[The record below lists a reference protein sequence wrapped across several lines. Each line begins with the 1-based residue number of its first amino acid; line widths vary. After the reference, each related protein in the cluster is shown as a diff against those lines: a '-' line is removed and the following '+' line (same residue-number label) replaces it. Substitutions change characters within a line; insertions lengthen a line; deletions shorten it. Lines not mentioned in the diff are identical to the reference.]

1 MDVVIPFLTVIR
13 VGVSVYKPLSNVV
26 SISYPEC
33 TDWIEYSR
41 VIQEGY
47 PVINM
52 GNNGLYYSC
61 VTETIS
67 GRGSTVYSYQVSPPT
82 SVNESDYPYWEN
94 GLLRE
99 KAVYDT
105 NGEMLKKI
113 QYIYETDV
121 NYEDKLPQMQ
131 PSDFYLDG
139 KSLESFIEIRELR
152 ILQEKR
158 FMSIISNHDYLLL
171 ILTSSTICNM
181 AGELL

>member
-1 MDVVIPFLTVIR
+1 M
-13 VGVSVYKPLSNVV
+13 
-26 SISYPEC
+26 
-33 TDWIEYSR
+33 
-41 VIQEGY
+41 
-47 PVINM
+47 
-52 GNNGLYYSC
+52 
-61 VTETIS
+61 
-67 GRGSTVYSYQVSPPT
+67 
-82 SVNESDYPYWEN
+82 
-94 GLLRE
+94 
-99 KAVYDT
+99 YDT